1 MRDREKETERRTDR
15 MGEREKKSASINH
28 SHAPVRVAS
37 GTKRNHM
44 QLDNIPN
51 LWLAGQVHSKVAFL
65 LLKPSHDPL
74 NPDPSPRRD
83 RSPSICLTDTSPV
96 KQAVT
101 ADIITL

>member
-15 MGEREKKSASINH
+15 MGEREKKKSASINH

-74 NPDPSPRRD
+74 NPDPS
-83 RSPSICLTDTSPV
+83 S
-96 KQAVT
+96 
-101 ADIITL
+101 